1 MDMDKY
7 TRKSLEVIEKAKDK
21 ALEYDN
27 QELAQIHLLAGLLEI
42 DESLISKIFEKL
54 DIDVTAAVNRVEDKL
69 ASLPKVSGG
78 NLYAGNNFSKALI
91 QAEKEAK
98 QMGDSF
104 VSVEHLFLGLI
115 EKADSDVKPLL
126 KTWAID
132 RNTFLKALADI
143 RGNKKVDSENPEDSY
158 EAMEKFGYDL
168 VERAREQKI
177 DPVIGRDA
185 EIRNVIRILSRKT
198 KNNPVL
204 IGEPGVGKT
213 AVAEGLAQRIV
224 RGDVPEGLKNKKIF
238 ALDMG
243 ALVAGAKYRGEF
255 EERLKTV
262 LDLSLIHI

>member
-104 VSVEHLFLGLI
+104 VSVEHLFLGLLCT
-115 EKADSDVKPLL
+115 KSWTATARMFLL
-126 KTWAID
+126 QI
-132 RNTFLKALADI
+132 FLKRHFWNRQNWQVI
-143 RGNKKVDSENPEDSY
+143 CTKGN
-158 EAMEKFGYDL
+158 
-168 VERAREQKI
+168 
-177 DPVIGRDA
+177 
-185 EIRNVIRILSRKT
+185 
-198 KNNPVL
+198 
-204 IGEPGVGKT
+204 
-213 AVAEGLAQRIV
+213 
-224 RGDVPEGLKNKKIF
+224 
-238 ALDMG
+238 
-243 ALVAGAKYRGEF
+243 
-255 EERLKTV
+255 
-262 LDLSLIHI
+262 

>member
-98 QMGDSF
+98 QMGDSPCHGCTDRAGYR
-104 VSVEHLFLGLI
+104 SSQS
-115 EKADSDVKPLL
+115 EKIRSQSPLRKFRVQNRKSESD
-126 KTWAID
+126 
-132 RNTFLKALADI
+132 
-143 RGNKKVDSENPEDSY
+143 
-158 EAMEKFGYDL
+158 
-168 VERAREQKI
+168 RE
-177 DPVIGRDA
+177 P
-185 EIRNVIRILSRKT
+185 
-198 KNNPVL
+198 
-204 IGEPGVGKT
+204 
-213 AVAEGLAQRIV
+213 
-224 RGDVPEGLKNKKIF
+224 
-238 ALDMG
+238 
-243 ALVAGAKYRGEF
+243 Y
-255 EERLKTV
+255 
-262 LDLSLIHI
+262 

>member
-185 EIRNVIRILSRKT
+185 EIRNVIRIL
-198 KNNPVL
+198 
-204 IGEPGVGKT
+204 
-213 AVAEGLAQRIV
+213 
-224 RGDVPEGLKNKKIF
+224 F
-238 ALDMG
+238 AA
-243 ALVAGAKYRGEF
+243 ALLF
-255 EERLKTV
+255 
-262 LDLSLIHI
+262 SLFF